1 MSNLSD
7 ELLTEEL
14 MDYLPLLL
22 RALFQY
28 NKSENSIS
36 LPPLQLRVLVVLQR
50 LGALSMSDM
59 AEHLSIQ
66 RQQLTK
72 IIDAL
77 EEKHLVTRKENID
90 NRRMLIIE
98 ATEQGEL
105 LLKKFIH
112 RKSEL
117 VRQFFE
123 KLSNE
128 ERLIVLQSISIMES
142 HLKQYL
148 PE

>member
-1 MSNLSD
+1 MSNMSD

-22 RALFQY
+22 RALFHY
-28 NKSENSIS
+28 DKAHASIS

-50 LGALSMSDM
+50 TGALSMSDM

-72 IIDAL
+72 IVDAL
-77 EEKHLVTRKENID
+77 EEKQLVTRKENVD
-90 NRRMLIIE
+90 NRRMLFIE
-98 ATEQGEL
+98 TTKQGEL
-105 LLKKFIH
+105 WLKEFIH
-112 RKSEL
+112 HKSEL
-117 VRQFFE
+117 IRHFFE

-128 ERLIVLQSISIMES
+128 ERLIVLQSIAIIETQ
-142 HLKQYL
+142 LKEYL